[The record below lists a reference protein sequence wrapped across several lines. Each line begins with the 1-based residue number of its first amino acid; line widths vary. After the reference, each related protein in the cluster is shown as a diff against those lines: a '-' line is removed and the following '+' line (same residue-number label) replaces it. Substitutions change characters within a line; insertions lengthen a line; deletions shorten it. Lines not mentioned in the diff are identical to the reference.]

1 MKDDENQGLGR
12 TQITMLLKICTDK
25 VAWLQIQHRG
35 LKFSDFCISDSRFK
49 SGKSSLT
56 FCCIFPGKFFWQDVF
71 PWHTVTGDFWT
82 VFKGLFF
89 HSVLLFQSGVAE
101 CVFFSFTV
109 FVQVRTCH
117 SPNFSKDRT
126 GPNWWMLHEIEC
138 LNLIGIGHKIDGFK
152 DLQNNLASQ
161 KHSIDTDV
169 HESDWIKVNF
179 LYSWVVLD
187 DFGFSLITLTRGF
200 SFCWYPVFCDL
211 RRRKLGLSRSTTNL
225 FRCLRSFKTTQC
237 PVSVK

>member
-71 PWHTVTGDFWT
+71 PYHTVTGDLWT
-82 VFKGLFF
+82 VSEGLFF
-89 HSVLLFQSGVAE
+89 HSVLLSQSGVAE
-101 CVFFSFTV
+101 CVFSSFTV
-109 FVQVRTCH
+109 FLQVRTCH

-126 GPNWWMLHEIEC
+126 GPNWWTLHEIEC

-152 DLQNNLASQ
+152 DLQNNLGSQ
-161 KHSIDTDV
+161 KHSIDRNV
-169 HESDWIKVNF
+169 HESDLINVKIFVF
-179 LYSWVVLD
+179 MGCFRRFWVFFEYTD
-187 DFGFSLITLTRGF
+187 SGFFF
-200 SFCWYPVFCDL
+200 SWYPVLCDL